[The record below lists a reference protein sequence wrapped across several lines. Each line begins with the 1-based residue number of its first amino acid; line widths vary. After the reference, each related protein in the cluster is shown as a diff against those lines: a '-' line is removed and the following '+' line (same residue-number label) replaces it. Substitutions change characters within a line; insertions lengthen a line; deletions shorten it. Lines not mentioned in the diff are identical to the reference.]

1 MVSESLASRQWQVAA
16 PMFPEETAAV
26 DSDCLRGKRT
36 SIAGFSS
43 PSPLRYPGGKT
54 KAFRTIRQFIPDGLD
69 ELCSPFAG
77 GASIEIMLAN
87 EGTRVHASD
96 AFQPLVNFWQCA
108 LNSPVRLADNASLYN
123 PLPKERFY
131 ELQRTYNELEGGFN
145 KAVVFYVLNRASFS
159 GTTLSGGMSPGHP
172 RFTKSAIERLRQFRC
187 PGMLVLLRD
196 YRDALCEHPG
206 TFLYLDPPYE
216 IDQRLYG
223 ERGNHHDGFGHE
235 QLAEVLRER
244 QGWVMSYNDS
254 PEIRKRYDFARIV
267 KVDWTYG
274 MSAKGNRNGKE
285 VLIIRE

>member
-1 MVSESLASRQWQVAA
+1 MVSESLKSRHWQV
-16 PMFPEETAAV
+16 TAQLLTDEADAV
-26 DSDCLRGKRT
+26 AGSTRRGKRIPVAFT
-36 SIAGFSS
+36 S

-77 GASIEIMLAN
+77 GASIEILLAN

-96 AFQPLVNFWQCA
+96 AFHPLVNFWQCA
-108 LNSPVRLADNASLYN
+108 LNNPTRLAKDVSFYN

-131 ELQRTYNELEGGFN
+131 ELQRTYNDLEGGFN

-172 RFTKSAIERLRQFRC
+172 RFTKSAIERLRRFRC
-187 PGMLVLLRD
+187 PNLSVHLRD
-196 YRDALCEHPG
+196 YRDALREHPSA
-206 TFLYLDPPYE
+206 FLYLDPPYE

-235 QLAEVLRER
+235 ELAEVLRER
-244 QGWVMSYNDS
+244 KGWVMSYNDS
-254 PEIRKRYDFARIV
+254 PEIRKRYDFAQIV
-267 KVDWTYG
+267 KVDWTHG

-285 VLIIRE
+285 VLVIRE

>member
-1 MVSESLASRQWQVAA
+1 MVSESLKSRPWQVTA
-16 PMFPEETAAV
+16 PLLTDEAEASSP
-26 DSDCLRGKRT
+26 LRGERISVAFT
-36 SIAGFSS
+36 S

-77 GASIEIMLAN
+77 GASIEILIAN

-96 AFQPLVNFWQCA
+96 AFHPLVNFWQCA
-108 LNSPVRLADNASLYN
+108 LNSPARLAEYVSLYN
-123 PLPKERFY
+123 PLPKEQFY
-131 ELQRTYNELEGGFN
+131 ELQRTYNDLEGGFD

-187 PGMLVLLRD
+187 PNLSVHLLD
-196 YRDALCEHPG
+196 YQDALREHRSA
-206 TFLYLDPPYE
+206 FLYLDPPYE

-235 QLAEVLRER
+235 ELAEVLRER
-244 QGWVMSYNDS
+244 RGWVMSYNDS
-254 PEIRKRYDFARIV
+254 PEIRKRYDFAKIV
-267 KVDWTYG
+267 KVDWTHG

-285 VLIIRE
+285 VLVIRE